1 MVVKVLIL
9 IVIASV
15 GIYSTYRQY
24 EKKNYKGIA
33 WAIIGTITLG
43 IFTNYLTDLIRPF
56 LPYPDNSVTASAPID
71 DDNKGTNSDPK
82 QTEIGTGSSGELGND
97 EDETNNADNTDNM
110 EILPP
115 KENSKLTQMDDISDL
130 RSING
135 SLVKEN
141 QKDEY
146 VYVAPTDGTY
156 RFYADLSSGGEIL
169 IRLCDENGE
178 SLNYGTNALTINL
191 EAKKTYI
198 LSVEYRSAPCDYIVN
213 IGVPIAISDKTGKT
227 SISGKITYQDQ
238 KDQYRYTTS
247 TSGTYR
253 FDTNLSAAGEVRIQI
268 FGENG
273 KSINYGINS
282 LTIELEAGKTYIL
295 SVEYR
300 NGPCDYT
307 VNIGVPIAISNI
319 TEKTSISGN
328 ITYQD
333 QKDKY
338 SYTAAIS
345 GTYRFDTNL
354 SSAGEV
360 RVQIFGENG
369 KSINYGINALTID
382 LEAGKTYVL
391 SIEYRN
397 GPCDYTVNIGVPI
410 AISDMTGNTSI
421 SGKINFQ
428 DQKDRYYYTAPTN
441 GTYRFDS
448 NLSAGGEV
456 RVRISGENGNSINYA
471 TNALTIDLEAGKTY
485 ILSVEYR
492 NGPCDYDI
500 SVGVPIP
507 ITNITGYSSVTGN
520 ITYQDQKDK
529 YYYTAPISGT
539 YCFNTNLSAGG
550 EVRVRISGENGNSLN
565 YGTNTLTMNLEAGK
579 TYILSVEYRNAP
591 CSYVV
596 LFELQ

>member
-178 SLNYGTNALTINL
+178 SLNYGTNALTI
-191 EAKKTYI
+191 
-198 LSVEYRSAPCDYIVN
+198 
-213 IGVPIAISDKTGKT
+213 
-227 SISGKITYQDQ
+227 
-238 KDQYRYTTS
+238 
-247 TSGTYR
+247 
-253 FDTNLSAAGEVRIQI
+253 
-268 FGENG
+268 
-273 KSINYGINS
+273 
-282 LTIELEAGKTYIL
+282 
-295 SVEYR
+295 
-300 NGPCDYT
+300 
-307 VNIGVPIAISNI
+307 
-319 TEKTSISGN
+319 
-328 ITYQD
+328 
-333 QKDKY
+333 
-338 SYTAAIS
+338 
-345 GTYRFDTNL
+345 
-354 SSAGEV
+354 
-360 RVQIFGENG
+360 
-369 KSINYGINALTID
+369 
-382 LEAGKTYVL
+382 
-391 SIEYRN
+391 
-397 GPCDYTVNIGVPI
+397 
-410 AISDMTGNTSI
+410 
-421 SGKINFQ
+421 
-428 DQKDRYYYTAPTN
+428 
-441 GTYRFDS
+441 
-448 NLSAGGEV
+448 
-456 RVRISGENGNSINYA
+456 
-471 TNALTIDLEAGKTY
+471 DLEAGKTY